1 MPVPDVYEIRPTT
14 ADQVAILKAVRSLG
28 RPVYLVT
35 NEQPESWE
43 LTGFQL
49 VGEHTWTIPQSA
61 TTTSLV
67 DGLLESGS
75 WRVYAADD
83 PVSPRSLPD
92 LFRPDETPSAAGFN
106 AVLVDAWH
114 DSVEWRL
121 YVPARSTQD
130 ES

>member
-1 MPVPDVYEIRPTT
+1 
-14 ADQVAILKAVRSLG
+14 VAILDAVRSLR
-28 RPVYLVT
+28 RPVFLVT

-43 LTGFQL
+43 LIGFQL
-49 VGEHTWTIPQSA
+49 MGEHTWTIPQSA
-61 TTTSLV
+61 ATTSLV
-67 DGLLESGS
+67 DGILESGN

-83 PVSPRSLPD
+83 PVPLRALPD
-92 LFRPDETPSAAGFN
+92 LFRLDETPSDAGIG

-121 YVPARSTQD
+121 YVPALSTQG